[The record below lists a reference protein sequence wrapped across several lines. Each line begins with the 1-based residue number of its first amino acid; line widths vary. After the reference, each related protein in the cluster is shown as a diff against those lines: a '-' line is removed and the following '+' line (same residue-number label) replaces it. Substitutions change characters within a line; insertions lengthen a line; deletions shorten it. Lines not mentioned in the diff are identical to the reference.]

1 MNPIKKSSQH
11 HPDCADE
18 HDHTS
23 LYGELICHFPYAVFS
38 VALGLVVLSLLSV
51 VPLSVADRQESSNL
65 MFHCFHFIHI
75 LFAATGT
82 FITFSRFSS
91 NISRAILVSIVSPIV
106 FCSLSDV
113 IIPYIGGNMLGVT
126 MSFHLCFL
134 TEYANI
140 VPFWVVGILN
150 GFALSKDHHSKQGL
164 YSLFSH
170 AAHIVVSSLASLF
183 YLVSHGFFNW
193 HESIG
198 SVFIFLVI
206 AVVIPCTLSDVVVPM
221 MIARADK
228 KI

>member
-1 MNPIKKSSQH
+1 MKENHYSAHH
-11 HPDCADE
+11 HPDCSDT
-18 HDHTS
+18 HDHNS
-23 LYGELICHFPYAVFS
+23 LYSELICHFPYAVFS
-38 VALGLVVLSLLSV
+38 VALGLVILSFLSV
-51 VPLSVADRQESSNL
+51 MPLSNQMRASSSDL

-75 LFAATGT
+75 LFASTGT
-82 FITFSRFSS
+82 YVTFARFSS
-91 NISRAILVSIVSPIV
+91 NKSRAFLVSILSPIF

-134 TEYANI
+134 SEYMNI
-140 VPFWVVGILN
+140 VPFLVAGILN

-183 YLVSHGFFNW
+183 YLVSHGFYDW

-198 SVFIFLVI
+198 TVFIFLVI

-221 MIARADK
+221 LIARADK
-228 KI
+228 KR